1 MTLKMVVAIL
11 NKEDAKDYVQAYQ
24 KAYNRDPIDVDI
36 KDHLEHGAQPDEV
49 CWLKPFETFK
59 VCELF
64 LKGVMLVDLV
74 HASKYNWVDAKIV
87 GNLYVLCTQVEVNVA
102 NIVVGCLFDWSILP
116 VDPEQRIRNTFVGCS
131 FPFTSVYS
139 PI

>member
-1 MTLKMVVAIL
+1 MHKGTTFSDSSFEALLSDEATENDHVVTSMHVSSQATWTSTFSALMTLKMVVAIL

-24 KAYNRDPIDVDI
+24 EAYNRDPIDVDI

-49 CWLKPFETFK
+49 FWLKPFETFK

-74 HASKYNWVDAKIV
+74 HASKYN
-87 GNLYVLCTQVEVNVA
+87 
-102 NIVVGCLFDWSILP
+102 
-116 VDPEQRIRNTFVGCS
+116 
-131 FPFTSVYS
+131 
-139 PI
+139 